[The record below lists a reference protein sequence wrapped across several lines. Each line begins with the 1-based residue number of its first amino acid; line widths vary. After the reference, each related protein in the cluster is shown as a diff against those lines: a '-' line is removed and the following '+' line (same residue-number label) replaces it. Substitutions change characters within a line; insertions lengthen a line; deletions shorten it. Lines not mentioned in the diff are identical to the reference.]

1 MIFLSLLSK
10 YRIGRRN
17 GSKSYTNSSNTELQL
32 RHFILSMLMW
42 VKLCAFHG
50 RLTAQ
55 KSSLRKEASLSNWS
69 VGSPHR
75 QSKLKSGR
83 DPRNAVFIFV
93 FQSGTLHIFCWT
105 LNYFVV
111 YPPGGGDS
119 HLKQTGM
126 LVVSLR
132 GVNFRFWSRLGCSG
146 QSANILSLQGLV

>member
-1 MIFLSLLSK
+1 MYKEFNPSFGKAWIRNEGWLLNYRTMMFLSLLSK
-10 YRIGRRN
+10 HRIGRRN

-93 FQSGTLHIFCWT
+93 FKSSTLHIFCWT
-105 LNYFVV
+105 LDYFA
-111 YPPGGGDS
+111 YNS
-119 HLKQTGM
+119 SLYYLQHKELK
-126 LVVSLR
+126 L
-132 GVNFRFWSRLGCSG
+132 
-146 QSANILSLQGLV
+146 